1 MALFESYDKKRDREV
16 EKMLNKLNLQNLS
29 NEEEKNLLKEALGT
43 YYGALNA
50 RYIEDKAYIGAYAAV
65 EMDLVIIKMLDEL
78 LSRLKEK
85 Q

>member
-50 RYIEDKAYIGAYAAV
+50 RSIEDKAYIGAYAAV